1 MQARINQSVD
11 HHEPQL
17 SQVTPSAAPDL
28 RTARLQ
34 ALQQDA
40 NELSSLSA
48 SVQSDLQKLQKELVK
63 DVNENLKK
71 MRNFPRKCGG
81 KSNRWPRR
89 VMASIPDAEEL
100 PAAANVAALTSD
112 TAFRC
117 DPLERE

>member
-11 HHEPQL
+11 HHEQQL

-48 SVQSDLQKLQKELVK
+48 SIQSDLQKLQKGVLVK
-63 DVNENLKK
+63 DLNENLKQMEK
-71 MRNFPRKCGG
+71 LSK
-81 KSNRWPRR
+81 KVRR
-89 VMASIPDAEEL
+89 EIE
-100 PAAANVAALTSD
+100 
-112 TAFRC
+112 
-117 DPLERE
+117 